1 VAAAIYRRGMLGDV
15 LKAARH
21 DAGLTQEELAV
32 RAKLSREY
40 VSKLERGQQSPTV
53 DTLFRLAAI
62 LGIKASVL
70 LSRVEQERAENLK
83 R

>member
-1 VAAAIYRRGMLGDV
+1 MLGET

-21 DAGLTQEELAV
+21 QAGLTQEELAA

-53 DTLFRLAAI
+53 DTLFRTLRHSWRESI
-62 LGIKASVL
+62 GDSG
-70 LSRVEQERAENLK
+70 EG
-83 R
+83 

>member
-1 VAAAIYRRGMLGDV
+1 MLGET

-21 DAGLTQEELAV
+21 QAGLTQEELAA

-53 DTLFRLAAI
+53 DTLLRLCAI
-62 LGIKASVL
+62 LGVKASAIL
-70 LSRVEQERAENLK
+70 ARVEQGRAESPK

>member
-1 VAAAIYRRGMLGDV
+1 MLGET

-21 DAGLTQEELAV
+21 QAGLTQEELAA

-53 DTLFRLAAI
+53 DTLFRLCDILGVKASAI
-62 LGIKASVL
+62 LAE
-70 LSRVEQERAENLK
+70 VELGRAESPK

>member
-1 VAAAIYRRGMLGDV
+1 MPAAIYRRSMLGDV

-21 DAGLTQEELAV
+21 DAGLTQETLAA
-32 RAKLSREY
+32 RAKISREY

-70 LSRVEQERAENLK
+70 LSRVEQERPERL